1 MKTSALEL
9 NHLRYFYE
17 VARNRGYTRAE
28 SALRVQQSAISKMV
42 QNLEGQVGARLLE
55 RSPAGVRLTPIGA
68 RLYASC
74 ERIFAEVEGFSAS
87 LTGPS
92 EVAGELRI
100 ATATHVATHLL
111 PPVIAQLRALHPRLV
126 PRVVTGPSHLLEREI
141 EERRMDVG
149 LFFKV
154 APSRL
159 LERQALADF
168 PCQLVVKR
176 GLGRRRDVLET
187 FIGSREVDDLTN
199 RSFPTVAFLRKRGYA
214 TEIRYSCNSLEAH
227 RAWVI
232 AGLGISI
239 LPRFVVDEDLAA
251 RRLELVFPSYTY
263 QATLELITRRGDPQS
278 AAREAFRRALQ
289 ESLPAAAPSRR
300 RPARGAKAKA

>member
-1 MKTSALEL
+1 MMKTSALEL

-17 VARNRGYTRAE
+17 VARSRGFTRAE
-28 SALRVQQSAISKMV
+28 RALRVQQSAISKMV
-42 QNLEGQVGARLLE
+42 RNLEGQVGVKLLE
-55 RSPAGVRLTPIGA
+55 RSPAGVRLTPTGA
-68 RLYASC
+68 RLYESC
-74 ERIFAEVEGFSAS
+74 ERIFGEVERFAAGLS
-87 LTGPS
+87 GPS

-111 PPVIAQLRALHPRLV
+111 PPVIARLKALHPRVV

-159 LERQALADF
+159 LDRRELATF

-176 GLGRRRDVLET
+176 GLARRRDVLET
-187 FIGSREVDDLTN
+187 FIGSREVDDVTN
-199 RSFPTVAFLRKRGYA
+199 RSFPTVAFLKKKGYA

-227 RAWVI
+227 RAWVL

-239 LPRFVVDEDLAA
+239 LPRFVVDDALTA
-251 RRLELVFPSYTY
+251 RKLELVFPSYVY
-263 QATLELITRRGDPQS
+263 DATLELVTRRGDAES
-278 AAREAFRRALQ
+278 AAREAFVRALEETLPARRAT
-289 ESLPAAAPSRR
+289 
-300 RPARGAKAKA
+300 RG